1 MKTHTFLKTALVVG
15 LLAISGA
22 SFAASSTVT
31 TTFTGTVLGSC
42 SVTQS
47 TAGVLALRTTDGKVI
62 GTETLGGVNGTFV
75 LTCTGT
81 ANMSI
86 AAPVPNAGSIALVY
100 PQPAVAASYLYSANG
115 TWLAGGGGTATSQP
129 SGTYQVGLVYSVGA
143 RGANPLPVG
152 DYSSSVTTTI
162 TPN

>member
-1 MKTHTFLKTALVVG
+1 MKTQTFLKTALIAG
-15 LLAISGA
+15 LLAISGT

-47 TAGVLALRTTDGKVI
+47 TAGVLAFRTTDGKAMA
-62 GTETLGGVNGTFV
+62 TDSDLGGVRGTFV

-86 AAPVPNAGSIALVY
+86 AAPVLTAGMFT
-100 PQPAVAASYLYSANG
+100 PAVATAYLYAATDINTVITWTGSSA
-115 TWLAGGGGTATSQP
+115 ATSQP